1 MTIPPIGALTGVAAP
16 TPASGAGAAGATA
29 ATSSSGFGS
38 TLSNA
43 VNSLQQSQTVASADE
58 AKLATGQGNLADT
71 MIAASEASLQTQV
84 TNDLLTKAIT
94 SYNNIM
100 NMSF

>member
-1 MTIPPIGALTGVAAP
+1 
-16 TPASGAGAAGATA
+16 
-29 ATSSSGFGS
+29 
-38 TLSNA
+38 
-43 VNSLQQSQTVASADE
+43 
-58 AKLATGQGNLADT
+58 